1 MMNNTKITDFKIT
14 NIKNTNIKNTNIN
27 IPVLTLPDVNCN
39 ILGTHYAFFLGDK
52 VWCKK

>member
-1 MMNNTKITDFKIT
+1 MMNNTKITDFK
-14 NIKNTNIKNTNIN
+14 KTNIN

-39 ILGTHYAFFLGDK
+39 ILGTHYACFLGDK